1 MRKYFIEKYSFYK
14 LLEEL
19 NTLPLGS
26 PSIPYYYKKRYDFI
40 DVYVVFMQYIPDP
53 SDKLMSVL
61 SDDDQKT
68 AISLFFYRKPK
79 DVRRS
84 SQVVPICQISVGI
97 SEFISLVLLPQVTT
111 ISDLINKLSLK
122 YKEINTALDNACMF
136 DTQT

>member
-1 MRKYFIEKYSFYK
+1 MRKYYIEKYSFYK
-14 LLEEL
+14 LLEDL

-26 PSIPYYYKKRYDFI
+26 PTIPYYYKKRYDFI
-40 DVYVVFMQYIPDP
+40 DVYVVFMQYTVDP
-53 SDKLMSVL
+53 SDNLLKIL

-97 SEFISLVLLPQVTT
+97 SEFISLVLLPQVVT
-111 ISDLINKLSLK
+111 ISDLLNKLSFK
-122 YKEINTALDNACMF
+122 YKVINTALENACMF

>member
-1 MRKYFIEKYSFYK
+1 MRKYYIEKYSFYK
-14 LLEEL
+14 LLEDL
-19 NTLPLGS
+19 NSLPLGS
-26 PSIPYYYKKRYDFI
+26 PTMPYYYKNRFDFI
-40 DVYVVFMQYIPDP
+40 DVYVVFMQYTPDP
-53 SDKLMSVL
+53 SDNLFSVL
-61 SDDDQKT
+61 CIEDQKT

-111 ISDLINKLSLK
+111 ISDLLNKLSYK
-122 YKEINTALDNACMF
+122 YSEINTSLDNAYFF

>member
-1 MRKYFIEKYSFYK
+1 MRKYYVEKYSFYK
-14 LLEEL
+14 LLEDL

-26 PSIPYYYKKRYDFI
+26 PTPPYYYKNKFDYI
-40 DVYVVFMQYIPDP
+40 DVYVVFMQYTPDP
-53 SDKLMSVL
+53 SDNLLSVL
-61 SDDDQKT
+61 SVADQKT

-97 SEFISLVLLPQVTT
+97 SEFISLVLLPQVVT
-111 ISDLINKLSLK
+111 ISDLLNKLSLE